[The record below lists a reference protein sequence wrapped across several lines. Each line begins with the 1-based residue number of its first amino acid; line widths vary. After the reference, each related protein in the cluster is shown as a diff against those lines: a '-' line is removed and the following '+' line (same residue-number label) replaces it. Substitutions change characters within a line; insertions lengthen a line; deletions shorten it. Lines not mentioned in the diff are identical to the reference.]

1 MYMNRESNNGTMF
14 STRGDQYEKKC
25 PLRGGGCQRQGDP
38 GLTSQTK
45 RSLLESLNKRLN
57 PLLNYKNNVDYIG
70 DEHF

>member
-57 PLLNYKNNVDYIG
+57 P
-70 DEHF
+70 